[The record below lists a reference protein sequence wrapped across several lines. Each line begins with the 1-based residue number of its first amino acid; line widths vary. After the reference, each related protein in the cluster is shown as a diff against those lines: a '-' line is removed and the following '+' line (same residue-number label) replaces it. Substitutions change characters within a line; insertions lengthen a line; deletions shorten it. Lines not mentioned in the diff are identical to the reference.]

1 MRKKT
6 PASSTRKVATVL
18 AAGIVLATT
27 GCFALFSLDGYG
39 PLAEAPDGSVDADTK
54 SDAAVDARD
63 AAPPG
68 RTIFVTSQTFTGDLG
83 TRDGGDSK
91 CQSAAKDAGLPGTY
105 RAWLSEQGSGVL
117 DRLVTD
123 AGPLRLVNG
132 AMVASSTADLAKAGP
147 RTGIVLDE
155 RGTKRGGGVCEDG
168 GLIAWTG
175 TGPDGSAPTMF
186 GSDCAQWRTSGGQP
200 GLAGLV
206 GSTDDSWT
214 SACTRPCN
222 QQAALYC
229 IQQ

>member
-1 MRKKT
+1 MRAKT
-6 PASSTRKVATVL
+6 PMSARRRVATVL
-18 AAGIVLATT
+18 AAGIVMATS

-39 PLAEAPDGSVDADTK
+39 PPAEASDASFDARSDGAVVDA
-54 SDAAVDARD
+54 AD

-68 RTIFVTSQTFTGDLG
+68 RTIFVTSQTFNGDLG

-105 RAWLSEQGSGVL
+105 RAWLSEEGVSVL

-132 AMVASSTADLAKAGP
+132 TTVADSTADLAMAGP

-155 RGTKRGGGVCEDG
+155 RGKKRGGGACEDG

-175 TGPDGSAPTMF
+175 TGPDGAAPDMF
-186 GSDCAQWRTSGGQP
+186 GMDCAQWRTSGGNQ
-200 GLAGLV
+200 GVAGVV

-214 SACTRPCN
+214 SACQRPCG